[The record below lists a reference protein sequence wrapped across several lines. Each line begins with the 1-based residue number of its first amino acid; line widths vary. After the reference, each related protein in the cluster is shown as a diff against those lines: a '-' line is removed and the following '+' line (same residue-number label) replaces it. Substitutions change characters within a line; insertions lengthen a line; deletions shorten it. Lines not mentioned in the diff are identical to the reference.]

1 MTGGIREPGPG
12 GSGGSRMTSETS
24 GVSIMPGHYFVFR
37 YTVNLYNGW
46 RSSSAD
52 PVSAYE
58 SGARVLDD
66 RLELAATGLDH
77 GPGSGVVLV
86 ADHED
91 PVDAVGPRDHEALP
105 EYLGGVAA
113 APVSGKNG
121 VANVA
126 AFPREKVV
134 ESEADGRPADYL
146 SPDVGDQES
155 PGNQP
160 GRPAD
165 AVLVLTQRGQ
175 VGVPGHSRLEAQAEV
190 EPFRGQ
196 RIACRPERHLVIG
209 PGRPEAKP
217 RVQRAVIGGIGQHRI
232 TLATAARLN
241 QSLTRA
247 QKEQASQ
254 NTGWQ
259 LT

>member
-1 MTGGIREPGPG
+1 MTGGIRGPGLG
-12 GSGGSRMTSETS
+12 GSGGDRMTSGTS

-37 YTVNLYNGW
+37 YTVNLYNGR

-52 PVSAYE
+52 PVPAYE

-66 RLELAATGLDH
+66 RLELAAAGLDH
-77 GPGSGVVLV
+77 GPGPGVVLV

-105 EYLGGVAA
+105 EYLGRIAA
-113 APVSGKNG
+113 TPVPGNNG
-121 VANVA
+121 VANVT

-134 ESEADGRPADYL
+134 EGEADGRPADYL
-146 SPDVGDQES
+146 SPDVGDQEG
-155 PGNQP
+155 PGNLP
-160 GRPAD
+160 GRPAGPHP
-165 AVLVLTQRGQ
+165 VIMQRGQ

-190 EPFRGQ
+190 EAFLGQ

-209 PGRPEAKP
+209 PGRPEP
-217 RVQRAVIGGIGQHRI
+217 ERRVQRAVIGGIGQHRL

-241 QSLTRA
+241 QSLTRVP
-247 QKEQASQ
+247 KEQASQ
-254 NTGWQ
+254 NAGCQ